1 MALKR
6 DAKQGYREVVQ
17 KFGVNFQ
24 LFKLFALTWR
34 VPFRVTMGMEFLIR
48 EPRDICLSVGDN
60 FVLRIK
66 LLSTL
71 SASCFHFFVPI
82 VVCKRRT
89 V

>member
-48 EPRDICLSVGDN
+48 EPRDIYLSVGDN
-60 FVLRIK
+60 FLVLRIK
-66 LLSTL
+66 LLSTPSDL
-71 SASCFHFFVPI
+71 FSFF
-82 VVCKRRT
+82 CANCCM
-89 V
+89 